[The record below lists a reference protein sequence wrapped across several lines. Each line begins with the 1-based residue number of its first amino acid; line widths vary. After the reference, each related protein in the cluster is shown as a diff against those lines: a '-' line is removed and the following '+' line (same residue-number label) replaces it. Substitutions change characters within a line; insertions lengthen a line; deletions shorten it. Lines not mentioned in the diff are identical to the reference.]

1 MPASHETH
9 DPGPVSTPRGA
20 PVLVAIVAGTKTR
33 IKVLE
38 KLLNQPGVVVKGSAQ
53 DPASAE
59 ELVATSRPAAVL
71 LDLDLWS
78 GGLEAIERIMAHRAT
93 PIVVIGPAAEHP
105 EAAIAAGAV
114 DVVGALDVAPGSA
127 EYAHVVMRHLK
138 VASRVRVIT
147 HPRGR
152 LRGRGV
158 RGPATQSPQ
167 PPERRREE
175 AVERFRDTMSPRDAA
190 RVGTDN
196 GRVSDDVPLNG
207 SVNGTTNASN
217 ASANG
222 SDPEWTGS
230 VSHRNVQQHV
240 SQRPRPVSRRQGP
253 LIVAIGASTGGP
265 PALATILSELPLD
278 LPAAVMVVQHMAEG
292 FVEGLAR
299 WLDGVCPLPV
309 VVAVD
314 GERLQPGQVYLA
326 PANQNMIVRP
336 GYRVGLADPPPGQ
349 YHVPGVDVTFR
360 SVAQVGGQYSVAALL
375 TGMGRDGAAGL
386 KALRDIGAFTIG
398 QDESTSVV
406 WGMPAAAQEV
416 DAVDLE
422 LPLPAI
428 GQAVVAAVR
437 HAVEDVVEVRS

>member
-1 MPASHETH
+1 M
-9 DPGPVSTPRGA
+9 STPRGA

-38 KLLNQPGVVVKGSAQ
+38 KLLNQPGLVVAGSAQ
-53 DPASAE
+53 DPVTAE
-59 ELVATSRPAAVL
+59 ELVVNARPAAVL

-78 GGLEAIERIMAHRAT
+78 GGLEAIERIMANRAT

-127 EYAHVVMRHLK
+127 EYANMVMRHLK
-138 VASRVRVIT
+138 IASRVRVIT

-158 RGPATQSPQ
+158 RGPAGQSP
-167 PPERRREE
+167 PPPADRQDSSASRAGSSSSNGAGQLADDSQASPRSTSHSASGSTADFLRREV
-175 AVERFRDTMSPRDAA
+175 A
-190 RVGTDN
+190 
-196 GRVSDDVPLNG
+196 
-207 SVNGTTNASN
+207 
-217 ASANG
+217 
-222 SDPEWTGS
+222 
-230 VSHRNVQQHV
+230 
-240 SQRPRPVSRRQGP
+240 QRPRPVARRQGP

-265 PALATILSELPLD
+265 PALATILSELPPD
-278 LPAAVMVVQHMAEG
+278 LSAAVLVVQHMAEG

-299 WLDGVCPLPV
+299 WLDGVCSLPV

-336 GYRVGLADPPPGQ
+336 GYRVGLTDPPPGQ

-360 SVAQVGGQYSVAALL
+360 SVAQVSGQYSVAALL

-386 KALRDIGAFTIG
+386 KVLRDIGAFTIG

-416 DAVDLE
+416 DGVDVE

-428 GQAVVAAVR
+428 GHAIVTAVE
-437 HAVEDVVEVRS
+437 HAVDDIVEVGS

>member
-1 MPASHETH
+1 MGASHETH
-9 DPGPVSTPRGA
+9 DPGPVSAPRGA

-38 KLLNQPGVVVKGSAQ
+38 KLLNQPGIVVCGGAQ
-53 DPASAE
+53 DPVSAE
-59 ELVATSRPAAVL
+59 ELIAASRPAAVL

-78 GGLEAIERIMAHRAT
+78 GGLEAIERIMANRAT

-127 EYAHVVMRHLK
+127 EYAHMVMRHLK
-138 VASRVRVIT
+138 IASRVRVIT

-158 RGPATQSPQ
+158 RGVSPLTPPPPADRVEPARERSDAATSRASDERAASPMHS
-167 PPERRREE
+167 PERVRR
-175 AVERFRDTMSPRDAA
+175 
-190 RVGTDN
+190 
-196 GRVSDDVPLNG
+196 
-207 SVNGTTNASN
+207 
-217 ASANG
+217 
-222 SDPEWTGS
+222 
-230 VSHRNVQQHV
+230 HV
-240 SQRPRPVSRRQGP
+240 TQRPRPVPPRQGP
-253 LIVAIGASTGGP
+253 LVVAIGASTGGP
-265 PALATILSELPLD
+265 PALATILSELPAE
-278 LPAAVMVVQHMAEG
+278 LPAAVLVIQHMAEG

-299 WLDGVCPLPV
+299 WLDGVCAIPV
-309 VVAVD
+309 VVAVE

-326 PANQNMIVRP
+326 PANQNMVVRP
-336 GYRVGLADPPPGQ
+336 GFRVGLTDPPPGQ

-360 SVAQVGGQYSVAALL
+360 SVAQVSGQYAVAALL

-386 KALRDIGAFTIG
+386 KVLRDIGAFTIG

-406 WGMPAAAQEV
+406 WGMPAAAQEA

-428 GQAVVAAVR
+428 GQAIVTAVH
-437 HAVEDVVEVRS
+437 HAVDDVVEVGS

>member
-1 MPASHETH
+1 MPASHDTY

-38 KLLNQPGVVVKGSAQ
+38 KLLNQPGLVVAGSAQ
-53 DPASAE
+53 DSVTAE
-59 ELVATSRPAAVL
+59 ELVVNARPAAVL

-78 GGLEAIERIMAHRAT
+78 GGLEAIERIMANRAT

-127 EYAHVVMRHLK
+127 EYANMVMRHLK
-138 VASRVRVIT
+138 IASRVRVIT

-158 RGPATQSPQ
+158 RGPAAQSP
-167 PPERRREE
+167 PPPSDRQ
-175 AVERFRDTMSPRDAA
+175 DSSPSSA
-190 RVGTDN
+190 
-196 GRVSDDVPLNG
+196 
-207 SVNGTTNASN
+207 GTTL
-217 ASANG
+217 ANG
-222 SDPEWTGS
+222 SGQPAEDQASPQSTAPAASGS
-230 VSHRNVQQHV
+230 TADFLRRHV
-240 SQRPRPVSRRQGP
+240 AERPRPVPRRQGP

-265 PALATILSELPLD
+265 PALATILSELPPGLA
-278 LPAAVMVVQHMAEG
+278 AAVLVVQHMAEG

-299 WLDGVCPLPV
+299 WLDGVCSLPV

-336 GYRVGLADPPPGQ
+336 GYRVGLTDPPPGQ

-360 SVAQVGGQYSVAALL
+360 SVAQVSGQYSVAALL

-386 KALRDIGAFTIG
+386 KVLRDIGAFTIG

-416 DAVDLE
+416 DGVDVE

-428 GQAVVAAVR
+428 GHAIVTAVQ
-437 HAVEDVVEVRS
+437 HAVDDTVEVGS

>member
-9 DPGPVSTPRGA
+9 DRGPVSAPRGA

-38 KLLNQPGVVVKGSAQ
+38 KLLNQPGLIVCGGAQ
-53 DPASAE
+53 EPVAAE
-59 ELVATSRPAAVL
+59 ELVVAARPAAVL

-78 GGLEAIERIMAHRAT
+78 GGLEAIERIMANRAT

-114 DVVGALDVAPGSA
+114 DVVGPLDVAPGSA

-138 VASRVRVIT
+138 IASRVRVIT

-158 RGPATQSPQ
+158 RGPASQSPL
-167 PPERRREE
+167 PPVDRREE
-175 AVERFRDTMSPRDAA
+175 MAA
-190 RVGTDN
+190 ADEAAAHTDDRVG
-196 GRVSDDVPLNG
+196 GG
-207 SVNGTTNASN
+207 SVPGLAQERIRRQV
-217 ASANG
+217 AK
-222 SDPEWTGS
+222 
-230 VSHRNVQQHV
+230 
-240 SQRPRPVSRRQGP
+240 RPRPMPPRHGP
-253 LIVAIGASTGGP
+253 LVVAIGASTGGP
-265 PALATILSELPLD
+265 PALATILAELPAD
-278 LPAAVMVVQHMAEG
+278 LPAAVLVIQHMAEG
-292 FVEGLAR
+292 FVEGLGR
-299 WLDGVCPLPV
+299 WLDGVCAIPV

-326 PANQNMIVRP
+326 PANQNLVVRP
-336 GYRVGLADPPPGQ
+336 GFRVGLTDPPPGQ

-360 SVAQVGGQYSVAALL
+360 SVAQVSGQYAVAAIL

-386 KALRDIGAFTIG
+386 KVLRDIGAFTIG

-428 GQAVVAAVR
+428 GQAIVTAVQY
-437 HAVEDVVEVRS
+437 AVDEILEVGS

>member
-9 DPGPVSTPRGA
+9 APGPVGAPRGA
-20 PVLVAIVAGTKTR
+20 PVLVAIIAGTKTR

-38 KLLNQPGVVVKGSAQ
+38 KLLNQPGLIVCGGAQ
-53 DPASAE
+53 DPVAAE
-59 ELVATSRPAAVL
+59 ELVVVARPAAVL

-78 GGLEAIERIMAHRAT
+78 GGLEAIERIMAVRAT
-93 PIVVIGPAAEHP
+93 PIIVIGPAAEHP

-127 EYAHVVMRHLK
+127 EYAHMVMRHLK
-138 VASRVRVIT
+138 IASRVRVIT

-158 RGPATQSPQ
+158 RGPASETPQ
-167 PPERRREE
+167 PPVSRRDEASDSNGASPATQRGADTASPSTHSPERIRRQ
-175 AVERFRDTMSPRDAA
+175 VT
-190 RVGTDN
+190 
-196 GRVSDDVPLNG
+196 
-207 SVNGTTNASN
+207 
-217 ASANG
+217 
-222 SDPEWTGS
+222 
-230 VSHRNVQQHV
+230 
-240 SQRPRPVSRRQGP
+240 QRPRPVHLRQGP
-253 LIVAIGASTGGP
+253 LVVAIGASTGGP
-265 PALATILSELPLD
+265 PALATILAELPAD
-278 LPAAVMVVQHMAEG
+278 LPAAVLVVQHMAEG

-299 WLDGVCPLPV
+299 WLDGVCAIPV

-314 GERLQPGQVYLA
+314 GERLRAGQVYLA
-326 PANQNMIVRP
+326 PANQNMLMRP
-336 GYRVGLADPPPGQ
+336 GFRVALTDPPPGQ

-360 SVAQVGGQYSVAALL
+360 SVAQVSGQYAVAALL

-386 KALRDIGAFTIG
+386 KVLRDIGAFTIG

-428 GQAVVAAVR
+428 GPAIVTAVQ
-437 HAVEDVVEVRS
+437 HAVNEVVEVGS

>member
-9 DPGPVSTPRGA
+9 DPGPMGAPRGA
-20 PVLVAIVAGTKTR
+20 PVLVAVIAGTKTR

-38 KLLNQPGVVVKGSAQ
+38 KLLNQPGLIVCGGAQ
-53 DPASAE
+53 DPVAAE
-59 ELVATSRPAAVL
+59 ELVVAARPAAVL

-78 GGLEAIERIMAHRAT
+78 GGLEAIERIMAVRAT
-93 PIVVIGPAAEHP
+93 PIIVIGPAAEHP

-127 EYAHVVMRHLK
+127 EYAHMVMRHLK
-138 VASRVRVIT
+138 IASRVRVIT

-158 RGPATQSPQ
+158 RGPASDTPQ
-167 PPERRREE
+167 PLAAGLHEAPESNGTSPAAERRADSASPWAHSPERI
-175 AVERFRDTMSPRDAA
+175 
-190 RVGTDN
+190 
-196 GRVSDDVPLNG
+196 
-207 SVNGTTNASN
+207 
-217 ASANG
+217 
-222 SDPEWTGS
+222 
-230 VSHRNVQQHV
+230 HRQVT
-240 SQRPRPVSRRQGP
+240 QRPRPVPLRQGP
-253 LIVAIGASTGGP
+253 LVVAIGASTGGP
-265 PALATILSELPLD
+265 PALATILAELPAD
-278 LPAAVMVVQHMAEG
+278 LPAAVLVIQHMAEG

-299 WLDGVCPLPV
+299 WLDGVCAIPV

-326 PANQNMIVRP
+326 PANQNMVMRP
-336 GYRVGLADPPPGQ
+336 GFRVALTDPPPGQ

-360 SVAQVGGQYSVAALL
+360 SVAQVSGQYAVAALL

-386 KALRDIGAFTIG
+386 KVLRDIGAFTIG

-428 GQAVVAAVR
+428 GPAIVTAVQ
-437 HAVEDVVEVRS
+437 HAVNEIVQVGS

>member
-1 MPASHETH
+1 MPASHEAN

-20 PVLVAIVAGTKTR
+20 PVQVAIVAGTRTR

-38 KLLNQPGVVVKGSAQ
+38 KLLNQPGIIVCGGAQ
-53 DPASAE
+53 DPVAAE
-59 ELVATSRPAAVL
+59 EMVVSMRPAAVL

-78 GGLEAIERIMAHRAT
+78 GGLEAIECIMANRAT

-127 EYAHVVMRHLK
+127 EYATMVMRHLK
-138 VASRVRVIT
+138 IASRVRVIT

-158 RGPATQSPQ
+158 RGPAAETPL
-167 PPERRREE
+167 PPADRRDQNGATDAPAQANYESATGPSAERIRRQ
-175 AVERFRDTMSPRDAA
+175 VT
-190 RVGTDN
+190 
-196 GRVSDDVPLNG
+196 
-207 SVNGTTNASN
+207 
-217 ASANG
+217 
-222 SDPEWTGS
+222 
-230 VSHRNVQQHV
+230 
-240 SQRPRPVSRRQGP
+240 QRPRPASPRHGP
-253 LIVAIGASTGGP
+253 LVVAIGASTGGP
-265 PALATILSELPLD
+265 PALATILAQLPAD
-278 LPAAVMVVQHMAEG
+278 LPAAVLVIQHMAEG

-299 WLDGVCPLPV
+299 WLDGVCQIPV

-314 GERLQPGQVYLA
+314 GERVHPGQVYLA
-326 PANQNMIVRP
+326 PANQNMVLRH
-336 GYRVGLADPPPGQ
+336 GFRVGLTDPPPGQ

-360 SVAQVGGQYSVAALL
+360 SVAQVSGQYAVAALL

-386 KALRDIGAFTIG
+386 KVLRDIGAFTIG

-406 WGMPAAAQEV
+406 WGMPAAAQEA

-428 GQAVVAAVR
+428 GQAIVTAVE
-437 HAVEDVVEVRS
+437 HAVNEIVEVGP

>member
-38 KLLNQPGVVVKGSAQ
+38 KLLNQPGVVLAGSAQ
-53 DPASAE
+53 DATTAE
-59 ELVATSRPAAVL
+59 QLVVTARPAAVL

-78 GGLEAIERIMAHRAT
+78 GGLESIERIMANRAT

-127 EYAHVVMRHLK
+127 EYAHMVMRHLK
-138 VASRVRVIT
+138 IASRVRVIT

-158 RGPATQSPQ
+158 RGPATQSLL
-167 PPERRREE
+167 PPLNRRESTDEATERRG
-175 AVERFRDTMSPRDAA
+175 AV
-190 RVGTDN
+190 N
-196 GRVSDDVPLNG
+196 GRRASDVDGVNG
-207 SVNGTTNASN
+207 SAL
-217 ASANG
+217 
-222 SDPEWTGS
+222 PEQMRRQVT
-230 VSHRNVQQHV
+230 H
-240 SQRPRPVSRRQGP
+240 RPRPVPRRHGP

-278 LPAAVMVVQHMAEG
+278 LPAAVIVIQHMAEG
-292 FVEGLAR
+292 FVEGLVR
-299 WLDGVCPLPV
+299 WLDGVCPMPV

-326 PANQNMIVRP
+326 PANQNLIVRP
-336 GYRVGLADPPPGQ
+336 GHRVGLADPPPGQ

-360 SVAQVGGQYSVAALL
+360 SVAQVSGQYSVAALL

-386 KALRDIGAFTIG
+386 KVLRDIGAFTIG

-428 GQAVVAAVR
+428 SQAVVAAVM
-437 HAVEDVVEVRS
+437 HAVEDVVEVGS

>member
-1 MPASHETH
+1 
-9 DPGPVSTPRGA
+9 
-20 PVLVAIVAGTKTR
+20 VAVVAGTKTR

-38 KLLNQPGVVVKGSAQ
+38 KLLNQPGLVVAGSAQ
-53 DPASAE
+53 DAVAAE
-59 ELVATSRPAAVL
+59 ELVVSARPAAVL

-78 GGLEAIERIMAHRAT
+78 GGLEAIERIMANRAT

-114 DVVGALDVAPGSA
+114 DVVGALDVTPGSA
-127 EYAHVVMRHLK
+127 EYANVVMRHLK
-138 VASRVRVIT
+138 IASRVRVIT

-158 RGPATQSPQ
+158 RGPATQSP
-167 PPERRREE
+167 PPPSERREQ
-175 AVERFRDTMSPRDAA
+175 VSERSESRTPQTNGHERDRDSS
-190 RVGTDN
+190 GT
-196 GRVSDDVPLNG
+196 
-207 SVNGTTNASN
+207 
-217 ASANG
+217 
-222 SDPEWTGS
+222 S
-230 VSHRNVQQHV
+230 VSPDRVRRHV
-240 SQRPRPVSRRQGP
+240 TGRPRPVPRRQGP

-265 PALATILSELPLD
+265 PALATILSELPAD
-278 LPAAVMVVQHMAEG
+278 LPAAVLVVQHMAEG

-299 WLDGVCPLPV
+299 WLDGVCLLPV
-309 VVAVD
+309 VVAVE

-336 GYRVGLADPPPGQ
+336 GHRVGLTDPPPGQ

-360 SVAQVGGQYSVAALL
+360 SVAQVSGQYSVAALL

-386 KALRDIGAFTIG
+386 KVLRDIGAFTIG

-428 GQAVVAAVR
+428 SQAIVTAVL
-437 HAVEDVVEVRS
+437 HAVDDVVEVGS